1 MSNSRATPSVV
12 RVVLSDYVAL
22 LALMG
27 IVVTWGLHIL
37 ATNGV
42 IFTSRRSGTEVTGGG
57 FLGVAIVATV
67 VLLPLF
73 AYRIYAF
80 IAIFKRGL
88 LCKAEITDINFFKD
102 RGRVEFKYTLHGKD
116 YRTGSPVMKN
126 ARTKALN
133 VGQEVDIVVH
143 PEKHSRAF
151 IVDLYR

>member
-1 MSNSRATPSVV
+1 MPNSRPTPSVV

-22 LALMG
+22 LALIG
-27 IVVTWGLHIL
+27 VVVTWALHIL
-37 ATNGV
+37 AANGV
-42 IFTSRRSGTEVTGGG
+42 IFTSRWSDTELTGGG
-57 FLGVAIVATV
+57 FLEIAIIATA

-88 LCKAEITDINFFKD
+88 LCKAEISDISFFKD
-102 RGRVEFKYTLHGKD
+102 RGRVEFKYTLHGKG
-116 YRTGSPVMKN
+116 YSTGTRIMKN
-126 ARTKALN
+126 ARTRALN

-143 PEKHSRAF
+143 PEKRSRAF